1 MSKTLQNIIEKAHK
15 TGFANKNARMW
26 LDYGYGELESQW
38 SVLSLL
44 YLTFMDKVKV
54 TVMH

>member
-26 LDYGYGELESQW
+26 LGYGYIGELT
-38 SVLSLL
+38 LL
-44 YLTFMDKVKV
+44 Y
-54 TVMH
+54 